1 MRLTIRG
8 HREWLLL
15 LLRVLSLL
23 RPLLLHGRRTA
34 LVQLLLILLVLHGH
48 QKLLIEL
55 LDLPNIFGNFA
66 ILHRYNVP
74 QINLLLN
81 Q

>member
-8 HREWLLL
+8 QREWLLL
-15 LLRVLSLL
+15 RRVLSLL
-23 RPLLLHGRRTA
+23 RSLLLHGRRTA
-34 LVQLLLILLVLHGH
+34 LVQLLLVLLVLV
-48 QKLLIEL
+48 EL